1 MAAGVMCP
9 DHPEEKLRFLCVP
22 CDRLVCRDCKLTD
35 HEGHKSVDVA
45 KTSDDTR
52 QKVSKPSNFPPCLYS
67 FHECM
72 CSAFLLNRL
81 SDPLFIRPSLTDSSL
96 VLGLV

>member
-52 QKVSKPSNFPPCLYS
+52 QKVSKPSNFPPHVCPVTTSPCVRRSYKTVFHCS
-67 FHECM
+67 FV
-72 CSAFLLNRL
+72 R
-81 SDPLFIRPSLTDSSL
+81 RSLTHRL
-96 VLGLV
+96 C